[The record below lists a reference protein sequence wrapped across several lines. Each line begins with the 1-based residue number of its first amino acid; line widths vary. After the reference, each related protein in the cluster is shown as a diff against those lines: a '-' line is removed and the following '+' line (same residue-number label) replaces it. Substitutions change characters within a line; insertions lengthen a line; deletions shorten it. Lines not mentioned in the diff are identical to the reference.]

1 MSKFLPDPQIQSLK
15 AMRAGD
21 IAIGNGGTKTVAV
34 SAVATAQPIV
44 TINIAPPAPVNALVS
59 LAGTPTETPVLGVA
73 TATALSQDTT
83 ISVNVVAIE
92 SLETLAGT
100 PAEAPTIGVAFG
112 TSVV

>member
-21 IAIGNGGTKTVAV
+21 IAIGNGGTKTVGV
-34 SAVATAQPIV
+34 SAVATPQPIV
-44 TINIAPPAPVNALVS
+44 NIPIAPPAPTSALVS

-83 ISVNVVAIE
+83 ISVNPTTVE
-92 SLETLAGT
+92 SLETLAGMPT
-100 PAEAPTIGVAFG
+100 ETPTIGVAFG